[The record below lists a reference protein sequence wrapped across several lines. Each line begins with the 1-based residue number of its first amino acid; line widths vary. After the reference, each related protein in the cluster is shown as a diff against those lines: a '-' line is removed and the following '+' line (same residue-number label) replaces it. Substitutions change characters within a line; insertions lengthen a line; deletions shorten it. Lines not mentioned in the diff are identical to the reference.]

1 MGFFHQLI
9 CHHKMSGA
17 PGKSPFSTT
26 YIYEY
31 ADENEC

>member
-9 CHHKMSGA
+9 GHLIMIGV
-17 PGKSPFSTT
+17 PGEKSFPTT